1 MRRKVKRKSTKL
13 LIRKDEMI
21 LIKNSEIVKDVK
33 LYGNLYQV
41 IKDYEKLSEE
51 LFYSN
56 KILDEKARAVI
67 LNNKNIFNERYKK

>member
-13 LIRKDEMI
+13 LITKDEMI

-41 IKDYEKLSEE
+41 MEFSM
-51 LFYSN
+51 
-56 KILDEKARAVI
+56 
-67 LNNKNIFNERYKK
+67 KKH

>member
-41 IKDYEKLSEE
+41 MEFSM
-51 LFYSN
+51 
-56 KILDEKARAVI
+56 
-67 LNNKNIFNERYKK
+67 KKH

>member
-41 IKDYEKLSEE
+41 MEFLM
-51 LFYSN
+51 
-56 KILDEKARAVI
+56 
-67 LNNKNIFNERYKK
+67 KKH